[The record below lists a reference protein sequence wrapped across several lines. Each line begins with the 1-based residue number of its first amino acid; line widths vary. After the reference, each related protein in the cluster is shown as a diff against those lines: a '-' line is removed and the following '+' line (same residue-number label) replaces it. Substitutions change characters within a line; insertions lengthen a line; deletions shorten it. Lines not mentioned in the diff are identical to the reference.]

1 MPRYILLSTLTP
13 EGRQTMQKNPTDWR
27 RSIRRWLR
35 SVARSSL
42 SMQYWVVL
50 ILSAPRLFQSGNMH
64 GDCPLSLRHLERDSR
79 EVCTEPASIRGG
91 EFPAHDLGMS
101 SNEKVRERHV
111 RKRFVGLGQ
120 PAIPIL
126 TVGRGADDGR
136 CCGHIEDLD
145 APTAY
150 PVGDRQWVSVSNTNL
165 GQAHRID
172 GGAVTRH
179 GANNC
184 LPCPLTK
191 RLVKVESVDEHV
203 SVQKIMARGSVCEG
217 SSTALLVA
225 GEPCAWLSYIR
236 FWSYVGH
243 APASLAG

>member
-13 EGRQTMQKNPTDWR
+13 EGRQTMHKNPDR
-27 RSIRRWLR
+27 LEEVNKE
-35 SVARSSL
+35 VAAFGCKIVA
-42 SMQYWVVL
+42 QYAVL
-50 ILSAPRLFQSGNMH
+50 GGFDFSAPRLFQSGNMH

-191 RLVKVESVDEHV
+191 RRVKVESVDEHV